1 MLVLAVV
8 YFATAWLGL
17 TQATVAGAASP
28 VWPATG
34 VSLAGLY
41 LLGVSRW
48 PAIFVAAL
56 GAILSFG
63 SVPPGAAVAMGV
75 GNTLEAV
82 LGVLLLRRL
91 GFSPTLARTQ
101 DVLALT
107 TAAAACTLTSVL
119 TGTMSLALSRPLS

>member
-48 PAIFVAAL
+48 PAIFVSGVAVVL
-56 GAILSFG
+56 CFG
-63 SVPPGAAVAMGV
+63 SVPPEAALVIGV

-82 LGVLLLRRL
+82 LGALLLRRL
-91 GFSPTLARTQ
+91 GFSRSLARTQ

-107 TAAAACTLTSVL
+107 TTAATCTLASV
-119 TGTMSLALSRPLS
+119 